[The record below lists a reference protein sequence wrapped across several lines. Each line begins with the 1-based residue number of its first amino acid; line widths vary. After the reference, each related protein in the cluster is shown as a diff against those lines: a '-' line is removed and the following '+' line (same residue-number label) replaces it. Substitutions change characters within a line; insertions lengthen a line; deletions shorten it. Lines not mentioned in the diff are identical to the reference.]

1 MDDSK
6 SLDSDGSVDDGFSP
20 LDGDEGISVSRS
32 TPSRRH
38 SRQLPGQIGSLNVR
52 EMASFLEK
60 TDSFIRRID
69 SGGESTQSRSKVAN
83 EVPSRP
89 FKSRQAFD
97 LGSWSSGY
105 SVDQYTHGDDMVLRM
120 EQSVELQRENFRL
133 RDRLLEMQGRL
144 ERSEKE
150 VLRLRD
156 VIKQLKHGSSVDL
169 SDSEEGSSTVLSPQQ
184 FVYSPF
190 GLDEMVT
197 VSGVGSEFIN
207 AIGFATAE
215 CTPEVELYS
224 VEERETLVNVAAKNL
239 DYHVCVSYT
248 TAPALIFVSS
258 VTFKVVGVDSY
269 SLPVWIAG
277 LPLPTTIHRNGV
289 EQVMVSGVGLSSSDR
304 VMLTTGNCSDAQ
316 YTMRQAVYEGA
327 GAERVSFNDAMT
339 FEVEEPVEFSVC
351 YFFNILNT
359 VFPTTQ
365 TMTVYPNT
373 FPVTLTPPNPV
384 ILGAAETATLAVAL
398 QPFAQVTKN
407 DKVFIGGA
415 DCVYAE
421 QTLVDAEEQMS
432 FSVSALVGRQSVCYV
447 YGGDVTLATQLATF
461 FVSKYSG
468 LSTTK
473 FAAGVSTRAVI
484 RIVNAAT
491 GDEVA
496 IANANGEIVAT
507 FPVTVDGEA
516 SFVFRYDVAGEYSV
530 FYKYAHS
537 EASFATLETVTV
549 AAVQSVS

>member
-1 MDDSK
+1 MRNRGDEAVPENCPKGKPDLFFYRDHSRVVSSTERTCANECTLKKTTTPVMKSQGSLLARGIPAVERGSFPLSSRNGDRDLQNRIRNSPSGEFSPQCNSPCECTDQETNNESLLLSQVTKARRYRSGPSYLRGLDDSK

-184 FVYSPF
+184 FVYSPSVLSELLMNMGF
-190 GLDEMVT
+190 EENMAKQVT
-197 VSGVGSEFIN
+197 VQI
-207 AIGFATAE
+207 
-215 CTPEVELYS
+215 EL
-224 VEERETLVNVAAKNL
+224 
-239 DYHVCVSYT
+239 
-248 TAPALIFVSS
+248 
-258 VTFKVVGVDSY
+258 
-269 SLPVWIAG
+269 
-277 LPLPTTIHRNGV
+277 
-289 EQVMVSGVGLSSSDR
+289 
-304 VMLTTGNCSDAQ
+304 
-316 YTMRQAVYEGA
+316 
-327 GAERVSFNDAMT
+327 
-339 FEVEEPVEFSVC
+339 
-351 YFFNILNT
+351 
-359 VFPTTQ
+359 
-365 TMTVYPNT
+365 
-373 FPVTLTPPNPV
+373 
-384 ILGAAETATLAVAL
+384 
-398 QPFAQVTKN
+398 
-407 DKVFIGGA
+407 
-415 DCVYAE
+415 
-421 QTLVDAEEQMS
+421 
-432 FSVSALVGRQSVCYV
+432 
-447 YGGDVTLATQLATF
+447 
-461 FVSKYSG
+461 
-468 LSTTK
+468 
-473 FAAGVSTRAVI
+473 
-484 RIVNAAT
+484 
-491 GDEVA
+491 
-496 IANANGEIVAT
+496 
-507 FPVTVDGEA
+507 
-516 SFVFRYDVAGEYSV
+516 EY
-530 FYKYAHS
+530 
-537 EASFATLETVTV
+537 
-549 AAVQSVS
+549 QR